1 MLCYFLQVLIIVYS
15 SIFKLFYGF
24 IGLFYFWFLCC
35 LIGYYGIVLVVEELF
50 KVVENIVG
58 VFINKYCSILFKQLI
73 FEVINY
79 GDFFVIVLVEGYFVG
94 LCLGFNDFDVGEM

>member
-1 MLCYFLQVLIIVYS
+1 M
-15 SIFKLFYGF
+15 
-24 IGLFYFWFLCC
+24 
-35 LIGYYGIVLVVEELF
+35 
-50 KVVENIVG
+50 ENIVS

>member
-1 MLCYFLQVLIIVYS
+1 M
-15 SIFKLFYGF
+15 
-24 IGLFYFWFLCC
+24 
-35 LIGYYGIVLVVEELF
+35 
-50 KVVENIVG
+50 ENIVG

-94 LCLGFNDFDVGEM
+94 LCLGFNDFDVREM